1 MVTWCSFFQYLE
13 MRFGKS
19 VKNWI
24 TGLYVS
30 NVLLTLPVTLFIPSL
45 AMAQLTDFSLHSIN
59 AACVCICVIYTML
72 GGIKA
77 VVWTDVVQAAVM
89 VGSTA
94 LSVYMGVRNV
104 GGLSNVFNI
113 AKEGGRLE
121 FIE

>member
-1 MVTWCSFFQYLE
+1 
-13 MRFGKS
+13 MRFSKS

-30 NVLLTLPVTLFIPSL
+30 NVLFTLPVTLFIPSL

-94 LSVYMGVRNV
+94 LSVYMGVRDV
-104 GGLSNVFNI
+104 GGMSNVLNI
-113 AKEGGRLE
+113 AKEGGRLD